1 MTRRLLASFLL
12 GFGLIVTTPVTTPPL
27 ISSALAQDS
36 DLEPFK
42 QIELDRSLAIRALD
56 AYIGLKESVTPEQ
69 FDSLFDEGNE
79 EKLVDLVPAFQ
90 KILVDNGFAD
100 EDRWIEVLQS
110 VVIAYEGLK
119 EGTKEE
125 NEKAIEEL
133 RSDQNLPP
141 EQRMIPSENNMTV
154 VRELLSDPVN
164 SKKLSQ
170 VVEEM

>member
-1 MTRRLLASFLL
+1 
-12 GFGLIVTTPVTTPPL
+12 FGLIVTTPVTTPPL

-110 VVIAYEGLK
+110 V
-119 EGTKEE
+119 
-125 NEKAIEEL
+125 
-133 RSDQNLPP
+133 
-141 EQRMIPSENNMTV
+141 
-154 VRELLSDPVN
+154 
-164 SKKLSQ
+164 
-170 VVEEM
+170 